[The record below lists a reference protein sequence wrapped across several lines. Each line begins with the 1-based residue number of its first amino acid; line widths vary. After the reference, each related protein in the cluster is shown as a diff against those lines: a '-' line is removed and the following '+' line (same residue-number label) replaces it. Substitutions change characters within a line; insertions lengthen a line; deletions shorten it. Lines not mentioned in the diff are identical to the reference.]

1 MNEPMRIV
9 SLLPSS
15 TEACFALGLGE
26 HVVGVSHE
34 CDFPPEVRGRP
45 ILIEPK
51 IDPTATSA
59 EIDRQVNALVAGGQS
74 IYRIDEGELAALA
87 PDLVLTQGVCKVC
100 AVSFEE
106 VRDAALRAAPG
117 ARVMS
122 LSPTTL
128 AEALDDIE
136 RIGRA
141 AGLPD
146 RASIVVAS
154 LRDRLDRLRAETSGL
169 PRPRVLFLEWLSPPF
184 LGAHWTPEILR
195 IAGGDPVL
203 ARDAKPSVPETWE
216 RIAESAPEVVIIA
229 PCGFRIDQTR
239 REMRELAKNPA
250 FASLP
255 AIREGRVSL
264 IDGSAFFNRSGPRLV
279 DSAELAAMA
288 IHPDRFRARFAYG
301 ADDIVSWAGL
311 D

>member
-26 HVVGVSHE
+26 HVVGVTHE

-45 ILIEPK
+45 ILTEPK
-51 IDPTATSA
+51 IDPTAASA
-59 EIDRQVNALVAGGQS
+59 EIDRQVNALVADGQS
-74 IYRIDEGELAALA
+74 IYRIDEREFAALA

-136 RIGRA
+136 PSTTSSASVERQGSPTAPASWSRAFVTGSIGCA
-141 AGLPD
+141 LK
-146 RASIVVAS
+146 
-154 LRDRLDRLRAETSGL
+154 
-169 PRPRVLFLEWLSPPF
+169 PRGCR
-184 LGAHWTPEILR
+184 GPE
-195 IAGGDPVL
+195 
-203 ARDAKPSVPETWE
+203 
-216 RIAESAPEVVIIA
+216 
-229 PCGFRIDQTR
+229 CCF
-239 REMRELAKNPA
+239 
-250 FASLP
+250 
-255 AIREGRVSL
+255 
-264 IDGSAFFNRSGPRLV
+264 
-279 DSAELAAMA
+279 
-288 IHPDRFRARFAYG
+288 
-301 ADDIVSWAGL
+301 
-311 D
+311 